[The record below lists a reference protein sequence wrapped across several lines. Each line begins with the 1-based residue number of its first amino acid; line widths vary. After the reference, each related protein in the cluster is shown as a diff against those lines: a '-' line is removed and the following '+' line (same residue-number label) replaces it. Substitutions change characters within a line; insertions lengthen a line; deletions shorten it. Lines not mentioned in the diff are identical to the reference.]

1 MDSPGQPA
9 ADRLASMAD
18 GSGLFP
24 PREAQRSADLLT
36 LVAWFNR
43 LRLRAAVGVIVM
55 TAAGSLLGVVDDTL
69 PLYGL
74 GVLIGVLDW
83 IYIRSFRALASRP
96 ARRVRRHVELQ
107 IALDL
112 VILTALLHFAG
123 GVTNPL
129 ALFYLFHAFLAALL
143 LSIRAAVIVAAASL
157 ALVTLLGISE
167 RVGWLA
173 HRPFG
178 LGLMNLREASPLTM
192 AFFLLVFALTLG
204 FSIYFVARVLGRL
217 RRREDELMHLHRQ
230 LGHSEKLVSVGTL
243 AAGVSHEINNPVG
256 VIQNKVQILRY
267 RIADGDAPEDLLA
280 ELETIEKHARRIGS
294 VTEGLLT
301 FSRETPFAPGPVD
314 LNGLVREGLDL
325 VAVRYERAAVELKME
340 LSDHS
345 ATVTGSTNHL
355 LQVLVN
361 ILLNAVDASAPGS
374 CVTVTTGTVE
384 NMGEVQ
390 IRDRGSGIEPAHLDK
405 IFDPFFTTKDVD
417 RGTGLGLSITH
428 GIVERH
434 GGSILVESEP
444 GAGSTFRVR
453 IPLE

>member
-1 MDSPGQPA
+1 MA
-9 ADRLASMAD
+9 A
-18 GSGLFP
+18 GSGRFP
-24 PREAQRSADLLT
+24 PRDVQRSADLLT

-43 LRLRAAVGVIVM
+43 LRLGAAFGVISM
-55 TAAGSLLGVVDDTL
+55 TAAGSLLGVVDDAL

-74 GVLIGVLDW
+74 GILIGAVDW
-83 IYIRSFRALASRP
+83 IYIRSFRVLASRP

-107 IALDL
+107 IGLDL

-123 GVTNPL
+123 GITNPL
-129 ALFYLFHAFLAALL
+129 MFFYLFHAFLAALL
-143 LSIRAAVIVAAASL
+143 LSIRAAVIFAAASL
-157 ALVTLLGISE
+157 GLVTLLGISE

-178 LGLMNLREASPLTM
+178 LGLMNLREASPLTLG
-192 AFFLLVFALTLG
+192 FLLLAFALTLG
-204 FSIYFVARVLGRL
+204 FSIYFVATVLGRL

-267 RIADGDAPEDLLA
+267 RIADRDAPEDLLA
-280 ELETIEKHARRIGS
+280 ELDTIEKHARRIGS

-325 VAVRYERAAVELKME
+325 VAVPYERAEVELEMK
-340 LSDHS
+340 LSDDTT
-345 ATVTGSTNHL
+345 TVTGSTNHL

-361 ILLNAVDASAPGS
+361 ILLNAVDASDPGTR
-374 CVTVTTGTVE
+374 VTVTTNTVE
-384 NMGEVQ
+384 DMGEVQ
-390 IRDRGSGIEPAHLDK
+390 IQDRGTGIDPAHLDK

-417 RGTGLGLSITH
+417 RGTGLGLSITY

-434 GGSILVESEP
+434 GGRILVESEL
-444 GAGSTFRVR
+444 GKGSTFRVQ